1 MTDNHSNK
9 YTYFVPDINDDEEEN
24 SGTQPRSS
32 GKGKKADPIVTSK
45 IPNHIWLTVS
55 EAAKMGGVQTKTIR
69 RAIKSKQ
76 DLRYKIVQN
85 KYKVE
90 LRSLIIFM
98 HSSTKLKN
106 KLYKYGLG
114 QYINK
119 WKSK

>member
-9 YTYFVPDINDDEEEN
+9 YTYFVPDINDDEEE
-24 SGTQPRSS
+24 SS
-32 GKGKKADPIVTSK
+32 GAQTQSSGGGNQTSPIVTSK
-45 IPNHIWLTVS
+45 IHNHIWLTVS

-98 HSSTKLKN
+98 HSNTKLKN